1 MFEKIVKIGFGAV
14 SLLMGYDIVRRHQK
28 NKHEEAMLENDNRV
42 LDAISRLERRVDEAT
57 TKKDEKKDGDKPWYA

>member
-14 SLLMGYDIVRRHQK
+14 SLLMGYDIVRRYQK

-42 LDAISRLERRVDEAT
+42 LDAIGRLERRVDEAT
-57 TKKDEKKDGDKPWYA
+57 TKKDEKKDDKVNND

>member
-1 MFEKIVKIGFGAV
+1 MFENIVKIGFGAV

-57 TKKDEKKDGDKPWYA
+57 TKKDEKKDDKDNNN

>member
-14 SLLMGYDIVRRHQK
+14 SLLMGYDIVRRYQK
-28 NKHEEAMLENDNRV
+28 NKHEEAMLDNDNRV

-57 TKKDEKKDGDKPWYA
+57 TKKDEKKDDKDNND